1 MLYSVNNLERNN
13 KKLNELIKNNM
24 IMIKQQ
30 KI

>member
-13 KKLNELIKNNM
+13 QKLNELIKNNM

>member
-13 KKLNELIKNNM
+13 QKLNELIKNNM

-30 KI
+30 KF